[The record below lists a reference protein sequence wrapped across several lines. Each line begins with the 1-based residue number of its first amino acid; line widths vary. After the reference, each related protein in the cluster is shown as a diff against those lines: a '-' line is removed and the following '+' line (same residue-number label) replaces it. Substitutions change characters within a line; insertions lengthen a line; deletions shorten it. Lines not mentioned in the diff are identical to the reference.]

1 MESCNYCKFQSAYR
15 NGCST
20 ETALVK
26 VVNDIRRAAGDS
38 QCTVLL
44 ALDISAAFDAVDH
57 TTLVERA
64 RTVFSINGTSL
75 DWLRSIVT
83 QRSQFTAVGTKRSED
98 LRARR
103 CRRTILNPDKTEAVV
118 FGTRKRLQK
127 YRRLL
132 DSHWLRRIHKAARCG
147 SRCQFDVWKTC
158 AGCRTWMP
166 FSHQSTT
173 AHQTTSDIG
182 RRKDLRCSHRQ

>member
-1 MESCNYCKFQSAYR
+1 MVSLIKKRGLSVHDPANYRPITDQHTFSEILEKLFFFRLQPHIMESCNYCKFQSAYR

-132 DSHWLRRIHKAARCG
+132 DSH
-147 SRCQFDVWKTC
+147 
-158 AGCRTWMP
+158 
-166 FSHQSTT
+166 
-173 AHQTTSDIG
+173 
-182 RRKDLRCSHRQ
+182 